1 MSDEQIT
8 FEVDG
13 RTLKGSPGDMLI
25 EVTDKAGINIP
36 RFCYHRKLS
45 IAANCRMCLV
55 EVERAPK
62 PLPACSTPIS
72 EGMKVSTRS
81 PKAISAQRATMEFL
95 LINHPLDCPI
105 CDQGGECELQDV
117 AMGYGEGVG
126 QYSEAKRV
134 VKDKDI
140 GPLIATDM
148 TRCIHCT
155 RCVRFGEEIAGL
167 KELGATGR
175 SDQME
180 IGTYISKSVTS
191 ELSGNVIDLCPV
203 GALTAKPSRYTHRAW
218 ELVQHKH
225 LSSHDAFGSNL
236 YLHTRDAQV
245 MRVVPRDNEAVNET
259 WIADRDRFSYT
270 GYVTEDRLT
279 RPMVKREGEWKK
291 VDWEEALEV
300 AANGIREIV
309 SQQGPAAFGS
319 LVSPNASL
327 EEQYLAARIVRGMG
341 SNNIDHRLRQTDFS
355 GDADDPVMPWLGM
368 DIPAIASLDA
378 AVTVGLAV
386 REEVPLFGHRLRQAA
401 LDNGAKLS
409 LIHPFRQGL
418 TFPARQVV
426 ADESAGGQ
434 LATLIAL
441 VRAAGGEIPA
451 SLADWPTAS
460 VEDAEAIVA
469 ELKAGENSAVFLGAV
484 AQNAPE
490 YAALRALA
498 TELARLTDA
507 QVGMLAQGGNSPGAW
522 LAGAVPHRNAGGAD
536 SVGTGRTAGE
546 MLAEAPEAVLT
557 LGVEP
562 ELDSAAGAGAVEAL
576 DKAGCVVAVSSYVTP
591 TMKRYADVLLPM
603 GTAVE
608 TAGTW
613 VNGEG
618 RWQSVNGAVRPQ
630 GDARPGWKILR
641 VLGNLLDLNGFD
653 YMAVTEIRREVQSL
667 CREVQLENRAIGLD
681 KARFDV
687 PAPAADEGGYRR
699 VAVVGMYTADPVV
712 RRAAAL
718 QSTVK
723 AKEQRHVLVNP
734 ADAEREGWEDGMTV
748 AVDQDGAGVELP
760 LRVDDNV
767 PAGTVV
773 VFSGEHAANLA
784 PRAGR
789 VEIRTEVAA

>member
-13 RTLKGSPGDMLI
+13 RTLKGKPGEMLI
-25 EVTDKAGINIP
+25 EVTDRAGINIP

-72 EGMKVSTRS
+72 EGMKVFTRS
-81 PKAISAQRATMEFL
+81 PKAISAQRATLEFL

-126 QYSEAKRV
+126 QYAEAKRA

-175 SDQME
+175 SDRME
-180 IGTYISKSVTS
+180 IGTYIAKSVTS

-203 GALTAKPSRYTHRAW
+203 GALTAKPSRYTYRPW

-225 LSSHDAFGSNL
+225 VSSHDAFGSNL
-236 YLHTRDAQV
+236 YVHTRDARV

-259 WIADRDRFSYT
+259 WIADRDRYSYT
-270 GYVTEDRLT
+270 GYATEDRLT
-279 RPMVKREGEWKK
+279 RPMVRRDGQWRT
-291 VDWEEALEV
+291 VDWEEALEA

-309 SQQGPAAFGS
+309 NQQGPTAFGA
-319 LVSPNASL
+319 LVSANASL

-378 AVTVGLAV
+378 ALTVGLAV
-386 REEVPLFGHRLRQAA
+386 REEVPLFGHRLRQAV

-409 LIHPFRQGL
+409 LIHPFRQEP

-434 LATLIAL
+434 LAVLIAL

-451 SLADWPTAS
+451 SLADRAGRGI
-460 VEDAEAIVA
+460 EAAQAIVA
-469 ELKAGENSAVFLGAV
+469 ELRGGENSAIFLGAV

-507 QVGMLAQGGNSPGAW
+507 QVGLLAQGGNAAGAW

-536 SVGTGRTAGE
+536 SVGTGRTAGD
-546 MLAEAPEAVLT
+546 MLAEAPEATLT

-562 ELDSAAGAGAVEAL
+562 EFDSAAGAAAIEAL
-576 DKAGCVVAVSSYVTP
+576 DRAGCVVAVSSYVTP
-591 TMKRYADVLLPM
+591 AMKRYADVLLPM

-630 GDARPGWKILR
+630 GDARPAWKILR

-653 YMAVTEIRREVQSL
+653 YMEVTEIRRELQSL

-681 KARFDV
+681 RARFGI
-687 PAPAADEGGYRR
+687 PEPAAGEGGYRR
-699 VAVVGMYTADPVV
+699 VAPVGMYTIDPVV

-723 AKEQRHVLVNP
+723 AEEQRHLLVNP
-734 ADAEREGWEDGMTV
+734 ADAEREGWEDGMRLRV
-748 AVDQDGAGVELP
+748 EQDGVGADVP
-760 LRVDDNV
+760 LRADDKV

-773 VFSGEHAANLA
+773 LYSGEHAGGLA

-789 VEIRTEVAA
+789 VAICREVAA

>member
-13 RTLKGSPGDMLI
+13 MTLQGSPGDMLI

-81 PKAISAQRATMEFL
+81 PKAINAQRATMEFL

-203 GALTAKPSRYTHRAW
+203 GALTAKPSRYTHRPW

-225 LSSHDAFGSNL
+225 VSTHDAFGSNL

-259 WIADRDRFSYT
+259 WIADRDRFAYT
-270 GYVTEDRLT
+270 GYVTDDRLT
-279 RPMVKREGEWKK
+279 RPMVKRDGEWQNAS
-291 VDWEEALEV
+291 WEEALEV

-309 SQQGPAAFGS
+309 NQQGPAALGA

-368 DIPAIASLDA
+368 DIPAVASLDA
-378 AVTVGLAV
+378 ALTVGMAV

-401 LDNGAKLS
+401 LDNGAKLT
-409 LIHPFRQGL
+409 LLHPFRQGL
-418 TFPARQVV
+418 TFPAHQSVV
-426 ADESAGGQ
+426 NESAGGQ
-434 LATLIAL
+434 LGALMTL

-451 SLADWPTAS
+451 SLADWPATAM
-460 VEDAEAIVA
+460 EDAEAIVA
-469 ELKAGENSAVFLGAV
+469 ELKSGKQSAIFLGAV

-507 QVGMLAQGGNSPGAW
+507 QLGVLAQGGNSPGGW

-536 SVGTGRTAGE
+536 SVGTGRTAAE
-546 MLAEAPEAVLT
+546 MLAEPSDAMILQ
-557 LGVEP
+557 GVEP
-562 ELDSAAGAGAVEAL
+562 ELDSAAGSAAIEAL
-576 DKAGCVVAVSSYVTP
+576 QRASCVVAITSYVSP
-591 TMKRYADVLLPM
+591 AMKQYADVLLPM

-630 GDARPGWKILR
+630 GEARPAWKILR
-641 VLGNLLDLNGFD
+641 VMGNLLDLNGFD

-667 CREVQLENRAIGLD
+667 CREVELENRGTALSE
-681 KARFDV
+681 ARFDV
-687 PAPAADEGGYRR
+687 PAATEQGGYRR
-699 VAVVGMYTADPVV
+699 VAPVGMYAGDPVV

-718 QSTVK
+718 QSTEK
-723 AKEQRHVLVNP
+723 AIEQRHVLVNP
-734 ADAEREGWEDGMTV
+734 ADAEREGWEDGATV
-748 AVDQDGAGVELP
+748 AVEQDGARVELP
-760 LRVDDNV
+760 LRADGNV
-767 PAGTVV
+767 SPGTVV
-773 VFSGEHAANLA
+773 VFAGEHAAALA

-789 VEIRTEVAA
+789 VEIRMEVAA